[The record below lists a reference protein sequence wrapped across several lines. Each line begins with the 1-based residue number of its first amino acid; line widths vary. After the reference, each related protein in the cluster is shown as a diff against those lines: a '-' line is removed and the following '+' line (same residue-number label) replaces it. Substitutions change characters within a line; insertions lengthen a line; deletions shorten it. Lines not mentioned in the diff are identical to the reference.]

1 MLSREKTGFS
11 LNRECTMKDL
21 MNKIIAFF
29 ADEQGG
35 EVAEW
40 AVVVAILV
48 AIAVAVYGGGGLQT
62 AIGGVVT
69 AIQNAITGA

>member
-1 MLSREKTGFS
+1 
-11 LNRECTMKDL
+11 MKDIL
-21 MNKIIAFF
+21 NKITEFF

-48 AIAVAVYGGGGLQT
+48 AIAVAAYGTNLLV
-62 AIGGVVT
+62 AINGAVT
-69 AIQNAITGA
+69 KIANAINTVPSG

>member
-1 MLSREKTGFS
+1 MENIT
-11 LNRECTMKDL
+11 
-21 MNKIIAFF
+21 NKVKAFF

-48 AIAVAVYGGGGLQT
+48 AIAVAAYGANLRT
-62 AIGGVVT
+62 AIGNSVT
-69 AIQNAITGA
+69 AISNAITPAG

>member
-1 MLSREKTGFS
+1 
-11 LNRECTMKDL
+11 MKDIP
-21 MNKIIAFF
+21 NKIKAFF

-48 AIAVAVYGGGGLQT
+48 AIAVAAYGTNLLT
-62 AIGGVVT
+62 AINAAVT
-69 AIQNAITGA
+69 KIANAINTTPG

>member
-1 MLSREKTGFS
+1 
-11 LNRECTMKDL
+11 MKDIL
-21 MNKIIAFF
+21 NKITEFF

-48 AIAVAVYGGGGLQT
+48 AIAVVAYGAILLT
-62 AIGGVVT
+62 AINT
-69 AIQNAITGA
+69 AVSRIANAINTTPTG

>member
-1 MLSREKTGFS
+1 MINIINK
-11 LNRECTMKDL
+11 MK
-21 MNKIIAFF
+21 AFF

-48 AIAVAVYGGGGLQT
+48 AIAASAYGVNLST
-62 AIGGVVT
+62 AISSAVT
-69 AIQNAITGA
+69 RISTTITAPAP